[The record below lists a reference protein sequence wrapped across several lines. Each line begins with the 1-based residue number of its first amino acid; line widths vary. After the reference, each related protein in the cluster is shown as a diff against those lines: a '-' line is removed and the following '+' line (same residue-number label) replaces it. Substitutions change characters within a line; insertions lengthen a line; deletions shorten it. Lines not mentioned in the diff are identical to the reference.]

1 MSAPSGVLDRAGYFT
16 SVVGE
21 LCFPVSFTL
30 TVYPPEPPR
39 SPFGSLHHVAA
50 RGPTV
55 AAVYV
60 VHRGEGVRAR
70 FEAAGDTYGQHGYD
84 GNRSLGEQHGD
95 GHLLRVLH
103 AEGRGVPDRGVRRL
117 ESSLR

>member
-1 MSAPSGVLDRAGYFT
+1 MFSRVVRVDRLSPGTSSLALWFRAPCR
-16 SVVGE
+16 
-21 LCFPVSFTL
+21 C
-30 TVYPPEPPR
+30 
-39 SPFGSLHHVAA
+39 AA

-55 AAVYV
+55 AAVHV
-60 VHRGEGVRAR
+60 VHRGEGVRAG

-103 AEGRGVPDRGVRRL
+103 AEGRGVPDRGFRRL